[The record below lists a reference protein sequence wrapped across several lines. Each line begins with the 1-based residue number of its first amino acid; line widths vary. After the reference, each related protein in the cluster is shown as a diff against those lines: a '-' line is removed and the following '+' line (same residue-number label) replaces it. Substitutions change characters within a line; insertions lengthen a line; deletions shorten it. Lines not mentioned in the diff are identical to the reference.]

1 MAAHRP
7 CRFLIVSSLAVPTT
21 CVVLKTVTSVP
32 RDRQGPMKFW
42 VATPQPTS
50 PSNTPSR
57 SPITSVVPPSTILE
71 RSTQDSWEFGDGF
84 YHDAGLGLRLNL
96 PFGPLALDYAFPLG
110 TPDGLEEDADQGGQF
125 QFYLDYK
132 F

>member
-1 MAAHRP
+1 
-7 CRFLIVSSLAVPTT
+7 
-21 CVVLKTVTSVP
+21 
-32 RDRQGPMKFW
+32 MKFL

-110 TPDGLEEDADQGGQF
+110 TPDGIEEDADQGGQF

>member
-1 MAAHRP
+1 
-7 CRFLIVSSLAVPTT
+7 
-21 CVVLKTVTSVP
+21 
-32 RDRQGPMKFW
+32 MKFW
-42 VATPQPTS
+42 VVTPQPMS
-50 PSNTPSR
+50 RSNTPSR

-71 RSTQDSWEFGDGF
+71 RSTQTHGNLVTASTMMQVSA
-84 YHDAGLGLRLNL
+84 YVLNL

-110 TPDGLEEDADQGGQF
+110 TPDGIEEDADQGGQF